1 MDTARIRVAPSLL
14 SADFADL
21 AAQIE
26 QVEDAGVNLLH
37 VDVMD
42 GHFVPNIT
50 FGPMMVDVIRRLAR
64 SELDVHLMI
73 SEPAR
78 YLENFVRAG
87 SDYITFH
94 VEAVGEAGPLL
105 RAARAL
111 GARPGI
117 ALNPATGLKDLDG
130 VLEASDLVVMMTV
143 NPGFGGQ
150 RFLTEVV
157 PKIRAL
163 YELRAEMGWEFEIE
177 VDGGVNVETAEVA
190 AWAGGDILVAGAAVF
205 KAEDPRQAV
214 RDIAAAGLKGVAK
227 REDNAAFPLAPPGQS
242 C

>member
-1 MDTARIRVAPSLL
+1 VDASRVRVAPSLL

-21 AAQIE
+21 AAEIRR
-26 QVEDAGVNLLH
+26 VEEAGVNLLH

-50 FGPMMVDVIRRLAR
+50 FGPMMVDVIRRLAS

-73 SEPAR
+73 SEPGR
-78 YLENFVRAG
+78 YLENFIKAG
-87 SDYITFH
+87 SDYVTFH

-105 RAARAL
+105 KEARAM
-111 GARPGI
+111 GAKPGI
-117 ALNPATGLKDLDG
+117 ALNPATELAGLDE
-130 VLEASDLVVMMTV
+130 VLGASDLVVMMTV

-150 RFLTEVV
+150 SFIREVV

-163 YELRAEMGWEFEIE
+163 SEIRAERGWEFEIE

-205 KAEDPRQAV
+205 RAEDPQQAV
-214 RDIAAAGLKGVAK
+214 RDIARAGLEGVGK
-227 REDNAAFPLAPPGQS
+227 REDRAAFPLAPPW
-242 C
+242 

>member
-1 MDTARIRVAPSLL
+1 MRVAPSLL

-21 AAQIE
+21 GAQIKM
-26 QVEDAGVNLLH
+26 VEDEGVDLLH

-50 FGPMMVDVIRRLAR
+50 FGPMMVDVIHRLAR

-78 YLENFVRAG
+78 YLEKFVEAG
-87 SDYITFH
+87 SDYVTFH

-105 RAARAL
+105 AEARAL

-117 ALNPATGLKDLDG
+117 ALNPRTELEGLDA
-130 VLEASDLVVMMTV
+130 VLEACDLVVMMTV

-150 RFLTEVV
+150 TFIHEVV

-163 YELRAEMGWEFEIE
+163 YELRGEREWEFEIE
-177 VDGGVNVETAEVA
+177 VDGGVNLETAEVA

-205 KAEDPRQAV
+205 RAADPRKAI
-214 RDIAAAGLKGVAK
+214 RDIERAGLEGVGK
-227 REDNAAFPLAPPGQS
+227 REDRTAFPLAPPG
-242 C
+242 

>member
-1 MDTARIRVAPSLL
+1 MDTSKVRVAPSLL

-21 AAQIE
+21 AAEIKR
-26 QVEDAGVNLLH
+26 VEEVDVDLLH

-50 FGPMMVDVIRRLAR
+50 FGPMMVDVIRRLAS

-73 SEPAR
+73 SEPGR
-78 YLENFVRAG
+78 YLESFIKAG
-87 SDYITFH
+87 SDYVTFH

-105 RAARAL
+105 EEARSM
-111 GARPGI
+111 GTRPGI
-117 ALNPATGLKDLDG
+117 ALNPATGLTGLDE
-130 VLEASDLVVMMTV
+130 VLGACDLVVMMTV

-150 RFLTEVV
+150 GFITEVV

-163 YELRAEMGWEFEIE
+163 YELRAERGWEFEIE
-177 VDGGVNVETAEVA
+177 VDGGVNIETAEVA

-205 KAEDPRQAV
+205 RAEDPQQAV
-214 RDIAAAGLKGVAK
+214 RDIARAGLKGVGK
-227 REDNAAFPLAPPGQS
+227 RDDRTAFPLAPPGRS